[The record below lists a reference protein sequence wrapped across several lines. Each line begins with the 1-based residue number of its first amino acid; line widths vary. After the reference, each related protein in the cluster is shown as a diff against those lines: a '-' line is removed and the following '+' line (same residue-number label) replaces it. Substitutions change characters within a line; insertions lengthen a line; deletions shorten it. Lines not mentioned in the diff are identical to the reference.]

1 MDPASQGMTDS
12 VRAMLQARS
21 VAIVGASPR
30 QGSFGSRLIHEV
42 TRSSAR
48 PDVHLVNPRY
58 DQIEGLRC
66 VPTLDDLDEPVDLV
80 LLGVP
85 DNALEEQL
93 TRAAK
98 RGDRSAVVYGSVVEE
113 SVAGQLH
120 LKQRLS
126 AIARQWNMAVC
137 GGGCMGFVNIDYGLR
152 AIGYVEQDTLP
163 DGPVALVTHSGSAF
177 SALLRSHRRFGFTL
191 AVSSGQELVT
201 TTADYLHYALDLPAT
216 RVVALLQETM
226 RDPLR
231 LRAALE
237 RAADA
242 DIPIVALTVG
252 GSPVGREM
260 VAAHSG
266 AIAGDD
272 AAWEALFDA
281 YGVLR
286 VGDLDEMADTLE
298 LFTTGRRVQTGS
310 GIATAHDSGAERTL
324 VADQAHQLHVPFAQ
338 LSLETQAVLSEL
350 IEPGLLPTNPL
361 DVWGTGADT
370 RTLFTG
376 CLNALAGDPEVS
388 VLALSI
394 DLVTEYDGDDSYP
407 LAALD
412 VARLTEKPFAVLS
425 NMHSSV
431 DRSLATWLRSE
442 GIPVLEGTRSGL
454 LAMRHLLE
462 HRDNQARW
470 AAEGGAANLHR
481 THAGRPSSEKW
492 RERLAA
498 VALAS
503 AAAGGG
509 GLAAVESFEL
519 LADYGIPVVGVIAA
533 DSRAGALAAANGLGW
548 PVVLKTDEPGI
559 AHKSDVG
566 GVVLGLSTADDLA
579 AAYDDLAE
587 RLGPR
592 VLVSGTAPPGLEL
605 ALGIVR
611 DPLLGPL
618 VVVAAGGV
626 LIELLADRAVGLPPL
641 SPTTARRLIDR
652 LTIRPLLDGLRGAPA
667 IDAAAVVAAVVG
679 LSLLAHDLGDQLDA
693 LDLNPLIASPSG
705 AVAVDALIILRS
717 PEGAR

>member
-1 MDPASQGMTDS
+1 MTDS

-30 QGSFGSRLIHEV
+30 QGSFGSRLVHEV
-42 TRSSAR
+42 TRSKAH
-48 PDVHLVNPRY
+48 PNVHLVNPRY

-66 VPTLDDLDEPVDLV
+66 VPSLADLDEPVDLV

-93 TRAAK
+93 TRAAQ
-98 RGDRSAVVYGSVVEE
+98 RGDRSAVIYGSVVEAP
-113 SVAGQLH
+113 VAGQPD

-126 AIARQWNMAVC
+126 AIARESNMALC

-152 AIGYVEQDTLP
+152 AIGYVEQEALP
-163 DGPVALVTHSGSAF
+163 AGPVALVTHSGSAF
-177 SALLRSHRRFGFTL
+177 SAMLRSHRRFGFTL

-216 RVVALLQETM
+216 GIVALLQETM
-226 RDPLR
+226 RDPVK
-231 LRAALE
+231 LRAGLE
-237 RAADA
+237 RAAKM
-242 DIPIVALTVG
+242 DIPVVALTVG

-286 VGDLDEMADTLE
+286 VSDLDEMADTLE
-298 LFTTGRRVQTGS
+298 LFATGRRVRTGS

-324 VADQAHQLHVPFAQ
+324 VVDQAHQLNVPFAP
-338 LSLETQAVLSEL
+338 LSAETQAVLSEL

-376 CLNALAGDPEVS
+376 CLNALAADPEVA
-388 VLALSI
+388 VVALSI

-412 VARLTEKPFAVLS
+412 VARLTDKPFAVLS

-454 LAMRHLLE
+454 LAMRHLLDHHE
-462 HRDNQARW
+462 NQSRW
-470 AAEGGAANLHR
+470 TAEGGAESRHR
-481 THAGRPSSEKW
+481 ARPGRPLSDKW
-492 RERLAA
+492 GERLAA
-498 VALAS
+498 VALSS
-503 AAAGGG
+503 ATAGGG
-509 GLAAVESFEL
+509 GLTAVESFEL
-519 LADYGIPVVGVIAA
+519 LADYGIPVVGVVAA
-533 DSRAGALAAANGLGW
+533 ASRASALQAANELGW

-566 GVVLGLSTADDLA
+566 GVILGLTTADDLA
-579 AAYDDLAE
+579 AAYDDLAQ

-592 VLVSGTAPPGLEL
+592 VLVSGTAPQGLEL

-618 VVVAAGGV
+618 VMVAAGGV

-641 SPTTARRLIDR
+641 SPAAARRLIDG
-652 LTIRPLLDGLRGAPA
+652 LTIRPLLAGLRGAPA
-667 IDAAAVVAAVVG
+667 VDVTAVVNAVVR
-679 LSLLAHDLGDQLDA
+679 LSWLANDLGDHFDA
-693 LDLNPLIASPSG
+693 LDLNPLIVSPTG

-717 PEGAR
+717 PSDDH